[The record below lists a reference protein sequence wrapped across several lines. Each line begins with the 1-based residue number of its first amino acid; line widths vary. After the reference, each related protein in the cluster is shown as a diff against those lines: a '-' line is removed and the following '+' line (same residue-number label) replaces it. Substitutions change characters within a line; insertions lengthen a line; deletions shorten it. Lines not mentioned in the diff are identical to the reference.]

1 MSAGGNQVRRLA
13 PLRVVEPPPPDSES
27 VPVESR
33 RQRIER
39 YAGYSLHGII
49 ARGGMAT
56 VWHATAPDGTE
67 VALKRMLPVLA
78 ANPQTV
84 LMFSDE
90 ALLGMRLR
98 HPRLIHTLALDV
110 FDGEPFLVME
120 YVAGP
125 SVSDLL
131 NRSTTPL
138 GPAAAVHIVEQL
150 LDGLSAVH
158 ELCDDDGAALGVVH
172 RDVSPNNI
180 LLTPD
185 GDAMLGDFGIARITR
200 GAPAPSP
207 KALQG
212 KVGYMAPE
220 QLAGRPVDAR
230 ADLFAAGVV
239 LLELLSGRRAFARDH
254 ELATLA
260 ANYGGYARGIDA
272 GVPGALVAVLR
283 RALAQ
288 RREER
293 YPSAHA
299 FARALGRA
307 SKELGVS
314 AGRVQLAKL
323 LRDYEESFQPG
334 LRSTVRSITRAR
346 GRPAPVR
353 AALPAGAGLE
363 SRFAT
368 RVARAARAVAI
379 GASIEAD
386 PALPS
391 SIERRRGLPG
401 YRFGEPASLPQCAP
415 LSPAATRDLLRR
427 LTHRRASG
435 LLIARSGKREMRVF
449 FDDGAPVFVAANDER
464 ELLGERLVR
473 LGHATGPAIELAV
486 ERAARWDCS
495 VGEALVDMGV
505 ASARTVFGE
514 IRGQMTERLHE
525 LTRWKSGTLGFVSGA
540 RPGIVA
546 LRLCP
551 AELDIDVA

>member
-1 MSAGGNQVRRLA
+1 MSAGGNRVRCLA

-158 ELCDDDGAALGVVH
+158 EPCDDDGAALGVVH

-254 ELATLA
+254 KLRDT
-260 ANYGGYARGIDA
+260 RRQ
-272 GVPGALVAVLR
+272 LR
-283 RALAQ
+283 RVRAGH
-288 RREER
+288 RRR
-293 YPSAHA
+293 
-299 FARALGRA
+299 RAGRPGSRA
-307 SKELGVS
+307 SKGLGTAPRGALSVGSRLRPS
-314 AGRVQLAKL
+314 AGARASKDSACRQVGCSWRSCCATTKNRSNRGFVRPCARSREREVDL
-323 LRDYEESFQPG
+323 LRSERHCPRAPASSPDSPPG
-334 LRSTVRSITRAR
+334 S
-346 GRPAPVR
+346 
-353 AALPAGAGLE
+353 
-363 SRFAT
+363 
-368 RVARAARAVAI
+368 
-379 GASIEAD
+379 
-386 PALPS
+386 
-391 SIERRRGLPG
+391 RGLPG
-401 YRFGEPASLPQCAP
+401 RWP
-415 LSPAATRDLLRR
+415 LARR
-427 LTHRRASG
+427 SRPTQPCRRASNAG
-435 LLIARSGKREMRVF
+435 ADCQAIDSVSRPRCPSAPRSHRRR
-449 FDDGAPVFVAANDER
+449 P
-464 ELLGERLVR
+464 
-473 LGHATGPAIELAV
+473 ATCCGGSRTV
-486 ERAARWDCS
+486 ERRVC
-495 VGEALVDMGV
+495 
-505 ASARTVFGE
+505 
-514 IRGQMTERLHE
+514 
-525 LTRWKSGTLGFVSGA
+525 
-540 RPGIVA
+540 
-546 LRLCP
+546 
-551 AELDIDVA
+551 